1 MEEATMDIRHIL
13 VPCDFSE
20 TSAAALRY
28 ARLFVA
34 KFSAKLTVMYADPM
48 LFPIDVLAGGGAVAI
63 WPSGASSADQ
73 EVELRRFVTSHV
85 GAETPFDTRVVLG
98 STVPMIVKTA
108 TDMGADLIMMSTHG
122 YHGWRGSLTG
132 VVTLDVLH
140 SFDGQV
146 LVIEPTRIPSRTDPR
161 ITKILCPVNMTDVAR
176 DSLSAASS
184 LANRFGAE
192 LLVVH
197 VVEHGAPAEGTEAAL
212 RTWLAP
218 MLPLGA
224 TWRELVLR
232 GGAAERVLDCADD
245 LNADLLVI
253 GAQHKFFGD
262 KTVIGTTTERVIR
275 FARCPVLAVTR
286 KITRART
293 KIEVEKALSA
303 VS

>member
-1 MEEATMDIRHIL
+1 MDIRHIL

-28 ARLFVA
+28 ARLFME
-34 KFSAKLTVMYADPM
+34 KFSAKLTVLYADPM
-48 LFPIDVLAGGGAVAI
+48 LFPVDVLAGGAAAAFSPAGAFSV
-63 WPSGASSADQ
+63 DQ
-73 EVELRRFVTSHV
+73 EVELRQFVTSHV
-85 GAETPFDTRVVLG
+85 GADTPFETRVVLG

-108 TDMGADLIMMSTHG
+108 TDIGADLIMMSTHG
-122 YHGWRGSLTG
+122 YHGWRGALTG

-140 SFDGQV
+140 SFQGRV
-146 LVIEPTRIPSRTDPR
+146 LVIEPTKIRSGTDPH

-176 DSLSAASS
+176 DSLRVASS

-197 VVEHGAPAEGTEAAL
+197 VAEHGDPTADAEMAL
-212 RTWLAP
+212 RSWLAP
-218 MLPLGA
+218 ELPLGA

-286 KITRART
+286 QITTAKT
-293 KIEVEKALSA
+293 KVDEKALSTA
-303 VS
+303 S

>member
-1 MEEATMDIRHIL
+1 MDIRHIL
-13 VPCDFSE
+13 VPCDFSQ

-28 ARLFVA
+28 ARLFME
-34 KFSAKLTVMYADPM
+34 KFSAKLTVVYADPM
-48 LFPIDVLAGGGAVAI
+48 LFPIDVLGGGAAVAFS
-63 WPSGASSADQ
+63 PAGASSVDL
-73 EVELRRFVTSHV
+73 EVELHRFVASHV
-85 GAETPFDTRVVLG
+85 GADTPFETKVVLG

-108 TDMGADLIMMSTHG
+108 TDMGVDLIMMSTHG

-146 LVIEPTRIPSRTDPR
+146 LVIEPTRITSRTDPH

-176 DSLSAASS
+176 DSLRVAST

-197 VVEHGAPAEGTEAAL
+197 VVEHDVPAEGTEAAL

-218 MLPLGA
+218 MLPLRA

-232 GGAAERVLDCADD
+232 GGAAERVLDCAED
-245 LNADLLVI
+245 LNADLVVI

-286 KITRART
+286 KVTKART
-293 KIEVEKALSA
+293 KVEVEETVTAS
-303 VS
+303 